1 MNIWFSPFP
10 SWAKISSNQ
19 NFSNTVS
26 AVIVE
31 ANEWMKISTGLCK
44 GICSSFLTVKSVDQ
58 TLLSPYKFTFSDSPV
73 SVITLSWLPKGR
85 VAEFLSSASQRLSC
99 YRAQEVWCIPIPLF
113 LFLLYLIYYFHVF
126 IIIFSLILLIY
137 LLLIDASEFS

>member
-1 MNIWFSPFP
+1 MNICFSPFP

-26 AVIVE
+26 AVNVE
-31 ANEWMKISTGLCK
+31 GHEWKKISTGLCK
-44 GICSSFLTVKSVDQ
+44 GICSSFLTVKPVDQ

-73 SVITLSWLPKGR
+73 SVITLNWLPKGR

-99 YRAQEVWCIPIPLF
+99 CRAQEVWCIPVPLF

-137 LLLIDASEFS
+137 LLLIDASEFF